1 MTRKH
6 FELIAKHFAYNQAT
20 GYGFDSQIRMILND
34 AFKAC
39 NPNYNAERFWR
50 RVDKLAEEL

>member
-6 FELIAKHFAYNQAT
+6 FELLAQHFAYNQAT
-20 GYGFDSQIRMILND
+20 GIGFDTHIRMILND

-39 NPNYNAERFWR
+39 NPNYDAERFWR
-50 RVDKLAEEL
+50 RVDELAEEL